1 VERARR
7 RAHADRMNTS
17 ITHPFQPP
25 ASASLRSSGV
35 PTGVAARLRTA
46 TVDDDGNAVEFD
58 DQIGPCR
65 HCLRYSSPGERL
77 ALVAYS
83 PFEQRNAYRESGP
96 IFVHADGCARFD
108 GAGIPPAFEER
119 PIVLRGYDAQ
129 QRMVRADVVVGA
141 RTSERA
147 AAMFADPGVAWIHAR
162 SITHG
167 CWLFRIDRA

>member
-17 ITHPFQPP
+17 MTRPFQPP

-108 GAGIPPAFEER
+108 GAGIPPAFEKR
-119 PIVLRGYDAQ
+119 TAD
-129 QRMVRADVVVGA
+129 RAS
-141 RTSERA
+141 RIRRA
-147 AAMFADPGVAWIHAR
+147 ATHRSRRRRRRGAHERTRRGDVCRSRRRLDSRPFDNAR
-162 SITHG
+162 LLVVPH
-167 CWLFRIDRA
+167 R